1 MPFDRFALMTR
12 WLQASTLSIEGIVLV
27 IFAIFCEYNSS
38 SFSRSL
44 REGRSAQK
52 SPN

>member
-1 MPFDRFALMTR
+1 MRV
-12 WLQASTLSIEGIVLV
+12 SN
-27 IFAIFCEYNSS
+27 FCEYNSS

-52 SPN
+52 GPKTGNTKRNFEQKIA